1 MRDLVLLDRHEAEL
15 RCLLDMGRGVEAAAY
30 VVFGR
35 SAIRRDPWT
44 GDERVRLVSHRVIP
58 ISPEEQISASAVH
71 VTWSTRGFV
80 RELGRTSGE
89 QLVLGIVH
97 SHPGGTAVFSSQDD
111 RNEAELI
118 RASANRNGA
127 GAELVSLLFGGD
139 GTMASRVWTASG
151 EVSPISRITVS
162 GAQWRVYGGFET
174 SGLADVGHIFDRQ
187 ARLFGTSF
195 NGVIREMRIGIVGGG
210 GTGSPVAMLLMR
222 LGARHLA
229 LIDPDVIEDTNLN
242 RVHGSRRADA
252 DAGMR
257 KVDMLAREIDLAG
270 LGTQVITVPTWVGW
284 DSARDVL
291 KACDVIFG
299 CTDDHDGRMLLNR
312 LAYFY
317 GIPLIDVGLR
327 MRPAKPPLPFN
338 LVARISTILPG
349 HACLLCRGLV
359 DPRRASAED
368 LARSNPAEF
377 ARRKAEAYV
386 EDAGDPA
393 PAVVTFTTEAAAM
406 AVNELIQGLTS
417 YRQPAGMASGRFR
430 QFELAQ
436 DRTVAPAPRPG
447 CKICDARGYWG
458 RADVDPFLY
467 RIGS

>member
-1 MRDLVLLDRHEAEL
+1 MRDLVLLDVHEAEL
-15 RCLLDMGRGVEAAAY
+15 RRLLNIEGGVEASAY
-30 VVFGR
+30 VTYGR
-35 SAIRRDPWT
+35 SVIRRDPWT

-58 ISPEEQISASAVH
+58 IQAEERISASAVH

-80 RELGRTSGE
+80 RELSRVSGE
-89 QLVLGIVH
+89 GLVLGIVH
-97 SHPGGTAVFSSQDD
+97 SHPGGSAVFSPQDD

-118 RASANRNGA
+118 RAAANRNGPE
-127 GAELVSLLFGGD
+127 AELVSLLFGGD
-139 GTMASRVWTASG
+139 GTMASRVWTATG
-151 EVSPISRITVS
+151 EVMPIPRMTVT

-174 SGLADVGHIFDRQ
+174 CVSGIDRIFDRQ
-187 ARLFGTSF
+187 ARLFGASF
-195 NGVIREMRIGIVGGG
+195 NDVIRNLRVGIVGGG
-210 GTGSPVAMLLMR
+210 GTGSAVTMLLMR
-222 LGARHLA
+222 LGVQRLA

-242 RVHGSRRADA
+242 RVHGARRADA
-252 DAGMR
+252 EARMR

-270 LGTQVITVPTWVGW
+270 LGTQVITVPTWAGW

-291 KACDVIFG
+291 KSCDVIFG

-338 LVARISTILPG
+338 LVARVSTVLPG
-349 HACLLCRGLV
+349 HACMLCRGLV

-368 LARSNPAEF
+368 LARSNPIEF

-406 AVNELIQGLTS
+406 AVNELIQGLTN

-436 DRTVAPAPRPG
+436 DRTVAPAPRSG
-447 CKICDARGYWG
+447 CKICDTRDYWG
-458 RADVDPFLY
+458 RADVNPFLY

>member
-1 MRDLVLLDRHEAEL
+1 MHDLVLLDRHEAEL
-15 RCLLDMGRGVEAAAY
+15 RTLLDMERGIEAAAY
-30 VVFGR
+30 VVLGR

-44 GDERVRLVSHRVIP
+44 GDARVRLVSHRVIP
-58 ISPEEQISASAVH
+58 ISAEEQISASAVH

-80 RELGRTSGE
+80 RELARASGE
-89 QLVLGIVH
+89 QLAFGIVH
-97 SHPGGTAVFSSQDD
+97 SHPGGSAVFSPQDD
-111 RNEAELI
+111 RNEALLI
-118 RASANRNGA
+118 RASANRIGA
-127 GAELVSLLFGGD
+127 EAELVSLLFGGD
-139 GTMASRVWTASG
+139 GTVAARVWKASG
-151 EVSPISRITVS
+151 EVVPIPRITVT
-162 GAQWRVYGGFET
+162 GAQWRVYGGFDN
-174 SGLADVGHIFDRQ
+174 SGPDVGHIFDRQ

-195 NGVIREMRIGIVGGG
+195 NDIMREMRIGIVGGG
-210 GTGSPVAMLLMR
+210 GTGSPTAMLLMR

-229 LIDPDVIEDTNLN
+229 LIDPDVIENTNLN
-242 RVHGSRRADA
+242 RVHGSRRTDA
-252 DAGMR
+252 DAAMR

-270 LGTQVITVPTWVGW
+270 LGTHVVTVPTWAGW

-317 GIPLIDVGLR
+317 GIPLVDVGLR

-338 LVARISTILPG
+338 LVARVSTILPG

-359 DPRRASAED
+359 DPRRAAAED

-406 AVNELIQGLTS
+406 AVNELIQGLTN
-417 YRQPAGMASGRFR
+417 YRMPAGMASGRFR

-436 DRTVAPAPRPG
+436 DRTVAPSPRPG
-447 CKICDARGYWG
+447 CKICDAGGYWG

>member
-1 MRDLVLLDRHEAEL
+1 MHDLVLLDRHEAEL
-15 RCLLDMGRGVEAAAY
+15 RTLLDMERGVEAAAY

-44 GDERVRLVSHRVIP
+44 GDARVRLVSHRVIP
-58 ISPEEQISASAVH
+58 ISAEEQISASAVH

-80 RELGRTSGE
+80 RELARASGE

-97 SHPGGTAVFSSQDD
+97 SHPGGSAVFSPQDD
-111 RNEAELI
+111 RNEVELI

-127 GAELVSLLFGGD
+127 EAELVSLLFGGD
-139 GTMASRVWTASG
+139 GTVAARVWKGSG
-151 EVSPISRITVS
+151 EVGPIPRITVT
-162 GAQWRVYGGFET
+162 GAQWRVYGGFDNN
-174 SGLADVGHIFDRQ
+174 GPDIGHIFDRQ

-195 NGVIREMRIGIVGGG
+195 NDIIREMRIGIVGGG
-210 GTGSPVAMLLMR
+210 GTGSPTAMLLMR

-252 DAGMR
+252 DAAMR
-257 KVDMLAREIDLAG
+257 KVDMLAREIDLTG
-270 LGTQVITVPTWVGW
+270 LGTHVVTVPTWVGW

-338 LVARISTILPG
+338 LVARVSTILPG

-359 DPRRASAED
+359 DPRRAAAED

-406 AVNELIQGLTS
+406 AVNELIQGLTNF
-417 YRQPAGMASGRFR
+417 RLPAGMASGRFR

-436 DRTVAPAPRPG
+436 DRTVAPSPRPG

>member
-1 MRDLVLLDRHEAEL
+1 MRDLVLLDVHEAEL
-15 RCLLDMGRGVEAAAY
+15 HALLDMGGGAEAAAY

-35 SAIRRDPWT
+35 SSIAHDPWT
-44 GDERVRLVSHRVIP
+44 GERRVRLISHQVLPISPDERV
-58 ISPEEQISASAVH
+58 SASPVH

-80 RELGRTSGE
+80 RELARASEE

-97 SHPGGTAVFSSQDD
+97 SHPGGSALFSRQDD
-111 RNEAELI
+111 RNEVELF
-118 RASANRNGA
+118 RAVVNRNGG

-139 GTMASRVWTASG
+139 GTMASRVWHGAG
-151 EVSPISRITVS
+151 EVAPIPRMTVT
-162 GAQWRVYGGFET
+162 GARWRFFGSFE
-174 SGLADVGHIFDRQ
+174 ADGTDTANFFDRQ
-187 ARLFGTSF
+187 ARLFGTAF
-195 NGVIREMRIGIVGGG
+195 NDILRDMRIGIVGCG
-210 GTGSPVAMLLMR
+210 GTGSPVALLLMR

-229 LIDPDVIEDTNLN
+229 LIDPDVVEDTNLN

-252 DAGMR
+252 DAAAR
-257 KVDMLAREIDLAG
+257 KVDILAREIDLAG
-270 LGTQVITVPTWVGW
+270 LGTHVITVPTWVDGQ
-284 DSARDVL
+284 SARDLL

-299 CTDDHDGRMLLNR
+299 CTDDHDGRLLLNR

-327 MRPAKPPLPFN
+327 MRPAQPPLPYN
-338 LVARISTILPG
+338 LVARVSTILPG

-368 LARSNPAEF
+368 LSRSNPAEF

-386 EDAGDPA
+386 EGGGDPA

-406 AVNELIQGLTS
+406 AVNEFIQGLTS
-417 YRQPAGMASGRFR
+417 YRLPPGMAPGRFR
-430 QFELAQ
+430 QFELSQ
-436 DRTVAPAPRPG
+436 DRTVSPSPRPG
-447 CKICDARGYWG
+447 CKICDARHSWG
-458 RADVDPFLY
+458 RGDVNPFLY

>member
-1 MRDLVLLDRHEAEL
+1 M
-15 RCLLDMGRGVEAAAY
+15 
-30 VVFGR
+30 
-35 SAIRRDPWT
+35 T
-44 GDERVRLVSHRVIP
+44 
-58 ISPEEQISASAVH
+58 
-71 VTWSTRGFV
+71 VT
-80 RELGRTSGE
+80 
-89 QLVLGIVH
+89 
-97 SHPGGTAVFSSQDD
+97 
-111 RNEAELI
+111 
-118 RASANRNGA
+118 
-127 GAELVSLLFGGD
+127 
-139 GTMASRVWTASG
+139 
-151 EVSPISRITVS
+151 

-174 SGLADVGHIFDRQ
+174 SGPDVGHIFDRQ
-187 ARLFGTSF
+187 ARLFGASF
-195 NGVIREMRIGIVGGG
+195 NDIIREMRIGIVGGG

-252 DAGMR
+252 DAAMR

-284 DSARDVL
+284 ESARDVL
-291 KACDVIFG
+291 KSCDVIFG

-317 GIPLIDVGLR
+317 GIPLIDIGLR

-338 LVARISTILPG
+338 LVARVSTVLPG

-406 AVNELIQGLTS
+406 AVNELIQGLTN
-417 YRQPAGMASGRFR
+417 YRLPAGMASGRFR

-436 DRTVAPAPRPG
+436 DRTVAPSPRPG